1 MQKSCQKKQI
11 KRRQDEI
18 YLGILSF
25 SSELNRDLNLSS
37 LKKLSDNENRN
48 TSLLKQL
55 TDPRSDTQDSNT
67 TTNTSSIADTPILI
81 LLEKNCKE
89 NLTQRLIFNPYAK
102 TNKPD
107 HQKTNQNTSN
117 HYKSITPNRKPH
129 ENTYNPMKQF
139 FDMKIS
145 SHKNQTLQNNQQLQ
159 TSNTPS
165 KKSPIYSLA
174 WNAYNQSSC
183 RSTVH

>member
-48 TSLLKQL
+48 TSLPKQL
-55 TDPRSDTQDSNT
+55 TDPQSDTQDNNT
-67 TTNTSSIADTPILI
+67 TTNTTTIADTPILI
-81 LLEKNCKE
+81 LPDKNYKD
-89 NLTQRLIFNPYAK
+89 NLTQHLIFNPYAK
-102 TNKPD
+102 TNNPD

-117 HYKSITPNRKPH
+117 HYKSITPNREPH
-129 ENTYNPMKQF
+129 ENTFNPTKHF
-139 FDMKIS
+139 LDMKIS

-159 TSNTPS
+159 TSNTPI
-165 KKSPIYSLA
+165 KKKPLY
-174 WNAYNQSSC
+174 
-183 RSTVH
+183 TP